1 MIYKTFDEIENAVK
15 NEETKK
21 VIALCGAQDSH
32 SLDAVLQAK
41 ANGLCDCV
49 LIGDREKIV
58 SLLKERNEDPEDYKI
73 IESEETACSKA
84 AVELIHKGEADI
96 PMKGLM
102 QTSDFMR
109 PILNKET
116 GLIEPG
122 NVLSQVTLVEYPED
136 DRFFLITDSA
146 INIDPDLERKKQI
159 IVNAVDMARKL
170 GIEKPKVAAIS
181 ALEVVNPK
189 MPSTVDAAALAEMN
203 RNGEIENCI
212 VSGPLAFDNA
222 INAEAAAHKGIDD
235 PVAGHADVILVPEIV
250 TGNVLTKSLIFFTQ
264 LKMAGTFLGTKCPIV
279 ACSRSDSAENKY
291 RAILTGLFL
300 GHQ

>member
-1 MIYKTFDEIENAVK
+1 MIYKTFEEIENAVK
-15 NEETKK
+15 GGQKKK

-32 SLDAVLQAK
+32 SLDAVLEAK
-41 ANGLCDCV
+41 GNGLCDCV

-58 SLLKERNEDPEDYKI
+58 SLLEERGEDPGEYRI
-73 IESEETACSKA
+73 VESEETACSKV

-159 IVNAVDMARKL
+159 ICNAVGMARKL
-170 GIEKPKVAAIS
+170 GIQEPKVAAIS

-189 MPSTVDAAALAEMN
+189 MPSTVDAAKLAEMN
-203 RNGEIENCI
+203 RNGEIPDCV

-235 PVAGHADVILVPEIV
+235 PVAGHADIILVPEIV

-264 LKMAGTFLGTKCPIV
+264 LKLAGTFLGTKCPII

-291 RAILTGLFL
+291 RSIAVGLFL
-300 GHQ
+300 GQ